1 MSVSPYVKFNFQNNN
16 VLETTPL
23 MGVSCILTR
32 TTKGPFNDPS
42 KVITSYAQFQREFGE
57 EICPDGT
64 VSNVKKALELGS
76 KLRIIKVLGQVSID
90 GEYGFYGDLDNLT
103 SKGESEPSMKILTV
117 NGKDLNVVIKYI
129 GQESDKFRISLKNEV
144 NGNGV
149 STLSY
154 EIYDLNNEELVES
167 NTLINIK
174 NAVQGSDQ
182 MGRPSRNLPAQVDY
196 QSLSDALDNS
206 VYLKPED
213 EVVFEQILNE
223 LKVLDQSTNE
233 SLPIDLGSK
242 GTTNNYF
249 IPQYEVTPAVSGN
262 GGVDDDATLVKYW
275 TDAVKTL
282 LDYTDVYQVGCSF
295 INEFMLD
302 NSGVRDDTVIRQ
314 IHAAIADVLV
324 PLQEYTYYIEIPK
337 SLEDYGKINEW
348 VTPTL
353 GAVGNSKYIAF
364 FGGGIKYYSD
374 SGRLQGCD
382 VLGTIMGL
390 GDASASN
397 YGPWKSF
404 AGMNRGV
411 IWDGYGPVCPNY
423 GSPSQYDALNE
434 LAQNY
439 VNMIVL
445 KDTPSSGK
453 QTMLWHL
460 FTSQIKQ
467 DSERFL
473 SIVRLNLYLKKT
485 LRPILEN
492 YLEEPNTWGTWKNI
506 WLRVK
511 PILDNLVDQQ
521 AMTEYTW
528 MGDQN
533 ATSYNDLTVNNE
545 ADVRQGKYKVV
556 LRYKDVVP
564 MQEITI
570 NITID
575 AASQS
580 VDINSDNE

>member
-76 KLRIIKVLGQVSID
+76 KLRIIKVLGQVSLE
-90 GEYGFYGDLDNLT
+90 GEYGFYGDLDNLS

-129 GQESDKFRISLKNEV
+129 GQESDKFRISLNNEV

-262 GGVDDDATLVKYW
+262 GGVDDNATLVKYW
-275 TDAVKTL
+275 TDAIKTL

-295 INEFMLD
+295 LNEFMLD
-302 NSGVRDDTVIRQ
+302 KSGVRDDTVIRQ

-337 SLEDYGKINEW
+337 SLENYEKINEW

-485 LRPILEN
+485 LRPILEI

>member
-16 VLETTPL
+16 VMETTPL

-76 KLRIIKVLGQVSID
+76 KLRIIKVLGQVAEE
-90 GEYGFYGDLDNLT
+90 GQYGFYGTLDNLEE
-103 SKGESEPSMKILTV
+103 KGESSPSMKLLAV
-117 NGKDLNVVIKYI
+117 NGKNLNVKIKYI
-129 GQESDKFRISLKNEV
+129 GQESDKFRISLKSNTSE
-144 NGNGV
+144 NGV
-149 STLSY
+149 STLKY
-154 EIYDLNNEELVES
+154 EIYDLNSEDLVET
-167 NTLINIK
+167 NTLISFK
-174 NAVQGSDQ
+174 NAVEGSDQ
-182 MGRPSRNLPAQVDY
+182 PGRPSRDLPAQVDY
-196 QSLSDALDNS
+196 QALSDALDNS

-213 EVVFEQILNE
+213 DAEFEKILSD
-223 LKVLDQSTNE
+223 LRVLDQSTNK
-233 SLPIDLGSK
+233 SLPISIISK
-242 GTTNNYF
+242 GTENNYF
-249 IPQYEVTPAVSGN
+249 IPQYEVTPAISGE
-262 GGVDDDATLVKYW
+262 GGISDTQTIINCWVK
-275 TDAVKTL
+275 AVNTL

-295 INEFMLD
+295 LNEAMLD
-302 NSGVRDDTVIRQ
+302 PSGVRNDELIRQ

-324 PLQEYTYYIEIPK
+324 PLQEYTYYIEVPK
-337 SLEDYGKINEW
+337 SLEDYEKINAW

-364 FGGGIKYYSD
+364 FAGGIKYYSD

-382 VLGTIMGL
+382 ILGTIMGL
-390 GDASASN
+390 GDTSASN

-411 IWDGYGPVCPNY
+411 IWDGNGPVCPNY
-423 GSPSQYDALNE
+423 GSPSQYEYLNL

-439 VNMIVL
+439 VNMIVV
-445 KDTPSSGK
+445 KDTASSGK

-511 PILDNLVDQQ
+511 PILDNLIDQQ

-556 LRYKDVVP
+556 LKYKDVVP
-564 MQEITI
+564 MQEIII

-575 AASQS
+575 AASQT
-580 VDINSDNE
+580 VNINSDNE

>member
-76 KLRIIKVLGQVSID
+76 KLRIIKVLGQVSLE
-90 GEYGFYGDLDNLT
+90 GEYGFYGDLDNLN
-103 SKGESEPSMKILTV
+103 SKGESESFMKILTV

-149 STLSY
+149 STLRY

-174 NAVQGSDQ
+174 NAVQGSNQ

-249 IPQYEVTPAVSGN
+249 IPQYEVTPAVSGS
-262 GGVDDDATLVKYW
+262 GGVDDNATLVKYW

-295 INEFMLD
+295 INESMLD

-314 IHAAIADVLV
+314 IHAAIADILV

-337 SLEDYGKINEW
+337 SLEDYEKINEW

-564 MQEITI
+564 MQEIII
-570 NITID
+570 NITLD